1 VTIPG
6 LADVLEGPG
15 SHQREGSAPPR
26 PPAVHHTHPHEATPN
41 ERRHHRWAVLVGL
54 LGTVLVGVLVAAQ
67 SRVNGEL
74 APQFVPD
81 EVARFGWRGPADA
94 AVASGI
100 DAAVLSFSIGW
111 VLVLLATLVSTRG
124 RLGVGRV
131 RAALRAGDLRWWM
144 LLGGLG
150 GASFIA
156 GQGIA
161 VPVLGV
167 SVFTVATVAGVTI
180 GGLLVDRFGLA
191 PGGVRPY
198 TARRVVGCVVAV
210 LGVALSVS
218 GSLSDGIASGAAVA
232 VFVVVLVLCL
242 PIGAATAAQQA
253 VNGRVAQQAG
263 TPWVAGLVNFT
274 AGLTALLLARLVL
287 VGTVG
292 FGPLPQQ
299 WWLYLSGPIGLSF
312 IILGAVLVRT
322 LGVLLLS
329 LGNTAGQLVGSIAID
344 EVFPTSAGRP
354 GLVQVV
360 AAVVIFAAVAL
371 AASRPRHARTT

>member
-1 VTIPG
+1 
-6 LADVLEGPG
+6 
-15 SHQREGSAPPR
+15 
-26 PPAVHHTHPHEATPN
+26 
-41 ERRHHRWAVLVGL
+41 
-54 LGTVLVGVLVAAQ
+54 VLVGVLVAAQ
-67 SRVNGEL
+67 ARINGEL
-74 APQFVPD
+74 APQLVPD
-81 EVARFGWRGPADA
+81 DPARFGWRGPADA
-94 AVASGI
+94 TVASGI

-111 VLVLLATLVSTRG
+111 VLVLLAAMASTRG
-124 RLGVGRV
+124 RRGTSRV
-131 RAALRAGDLRWWM
+131 RYALRTGALRWWM

-180 GGLLVDRFGLA
+180 GGLLVDQLGLG

-210 LGVALSVS
+210 LGAALSVS
-218 GSLSDGIASGAAVA
+218 GSLSGGIASGAAVA

-242 PIGAATAAQQA
+242 PVGAATSAQQA

-263 TPWVAGLVNFT
+263 TPWVSGLVNFT
-274 AGLTALLLARLVL
+274 VGLTALLVARLVL

-312 IILGAVLVRT
+312 IVLGAVLVRT

-329 LGNTAGQLVGSIAID
+329 LGSTAGQLVGSIVID
-344 EVFPTSAGRP
+344 EMFPTSAGPP
-354 GLVQVV
+354 GPVQVV

-371 AASRPRHARTT
+371 AASRPRHARSG

>member
-1 VTIPG
+1 M
-6 LADVLEGPG
+6 
-15 SHQREGSAPPR
+15 
-26 PPAVHHTHPHEATPN
+26 HPHEATP
-41 ERRHHRWAVLVGL
+41 EQRRHHRWAVLVGL

-74 APQFVPD
+74 APQLVP
-81 EVARFGWRGPADA
+81 AGTTRFGWRGPADA

-111 VLVLLATLVSTRG
+111 VLVLLATLVSVRG
-124 RLGVGRV
+124 RLGLGRV

-191 PGGVRPY
+191 PGGMRPY
-198 TARRVVGCVVAV
+198 TARRVVGCVIAV

-242 PIGAATAAQQA
+242 PVGAATAAQQA

-344 EVFPTSAGRP
+344 EAFPTSAGRP

-371 AASRPRHARTT
+371 AASRPRHARSA